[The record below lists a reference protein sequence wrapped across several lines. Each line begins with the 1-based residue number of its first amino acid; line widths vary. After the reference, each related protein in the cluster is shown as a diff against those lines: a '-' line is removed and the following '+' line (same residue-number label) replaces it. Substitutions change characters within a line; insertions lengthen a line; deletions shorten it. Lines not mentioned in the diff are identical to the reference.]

1 MTAPDAN
8 AWAERCVRAMLD
20 AGDPARAVAR
30 AWPER
35 ITAPVSLLAFGK
47 AATAMTRA
55 ALELLGPALARGLA
69 VGPAELAEHVARE
82 PLAGVTY
89 LPADHPLPTP
99 RNIDA
104 AARVEAFVAATP
116 EDHTLVVLVSGGGSA
131 YLTAPAPGLTL
142 ENLRDATRALQA
154 SGADIRALNAV
165 RKHAE
170 RLKGGRLGAMCRAQ
184 RIEVLLLSDV
194 LGDPP
199 DVIASG
205 PFAPDSSTLAE
216 AINAIESRGLG
227 EPARGVLGFLRDGA
241 NETPKPGDAR
251 LARIAHRVIAS
262 NAAAVDAVVG
272 ELKAAG
278 FATRSRTMV
287 EGEASALGRQ
297 LAREIDRVPARP
309 AAIVWG
315 GEWTVSVG
323 EKSAGIGGP
332 SQELALAAALALEE
346 PATVLAFSTDGIDGP
361 PPPASVGPPAAGAV
375 VHGPWPLELVRT
387 CRAGLESHDARRALA
402 SIPAEVGRLLFA
414 SPPGPTGTNINHV
427 AVALAFA

>member
-1 MTAPDAN
+1 
-8 AWAERCVRAMLD
+8 MLA
-20 AGDPARAVAR
+20 AGDPAQALRR

-47 AATAMTRA
+47 AAPAMTRA

-69 VGPAELAEHVARE
+69 VGPAELAEQVARQ

-89 LPADHPLPTP
+89 LAADHPLPTA
-99 RNIDA
+99 RNIAA
-104 AARVEAFVAATP
+104 AARAEAFVAATP
-116 EDHTLVVLVSGGGSA
+116 EDHTLVVLISGGGSA
-131 YLTAPAPGLTL
+131 YLTSPAPGLTL
-142 ENLRDATRALQA
+142 EDLRAATGALQR

-184 RIEVLLLSDV
+184 RVEVLLLSDV

-216 AINAIESRGLG
+216 AVHAIESRGLG
-227 EPARGVLGFLRDGA
+227 AEARAVLEFLRQAAD
-241 NETPKPGDAR
+241 ETPKPGDAR
-251 LARIAHRVIAS
+251 LARIRHRVIAS

-272 ELKAAG
+272 ELRAAG
-278 FATRSRTMV
+278 FSTRARTMV
-287 EGEASALGRQ
+287 EGEASELGRA
-297 LAREIDRVPARP
+297 LAREIDRAGARP

-323 EKSAGIGGP
+323 SACSGVGGP

-346 PATVLAFSTDGIDGP
+346 PASVLAFSTDGVDGP
-361 PPPASVGPPAAGAV
+361 PPPAELGPPAAGAL
-375 VHGPWPLELVRT
+375 VHGPWPLDLIRD
-387 CRAGLESHDARRALA
+387 CRAGLERHDARRTLA
-402 SIPAEVGRLLFA
+402 AIPPEAGRLLFA

-427 AVALAFA
+427 AVALACV